1 MTVQMVV
8 DLYED
13 EPVPFVLTGLGKWAT
28 DDGWVTTAEAA
39 EILQL
44 SLTTTA
50 ALAARGFVTGRKVGQ
65 SWLLKREGVE
75 VYLRERRGR
84 RGPPRGVR
92 RPPRRPVP
100 RVSAEPLVARVELRG
115 GLRGCGAAPG
125 SAEEAAFYRARRD
138 GWLTEGA
145 ADRLAVR
152 LLGMTPQ
159 EVWGDV

>member
-1 MTVQMVV
+1 MTALHAGVLV
-8 DLYED
+8 DEA
-13 EPVPFVLTGLGKWAT
+13 VPYVLTELGEWT
-28 DDGWVTTAEAA
+28 TSGWVTTAEAA
-39 EILQL
+39 SMLEL

-50 ALAARGFVTGRKVGQ
+50 ALAARGVIVGRKVGN

-92 RPPRRPVP
+92 RPVRQPLPH
-100 RVSAEPLVARVELRG
+100 VSAEPLVSLVEARG
-115 GLRGCGAAPG
+115 GLRACGAAPG

-152 LLGMTPQ
+152 LLGMTPW
-159 EVWGDV
+159 EVWGDL